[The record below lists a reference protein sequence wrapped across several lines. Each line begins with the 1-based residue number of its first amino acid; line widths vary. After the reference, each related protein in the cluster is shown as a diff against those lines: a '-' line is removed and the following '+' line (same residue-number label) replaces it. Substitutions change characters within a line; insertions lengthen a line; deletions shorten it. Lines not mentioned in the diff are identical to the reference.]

1 MPDQTDK
8 LETLEEKLNQRIDEL
23 QDTADQLEK
32 EREQVGPEV
41 EELKQSFTEQKE
53 AVEELQDEVD
63 EMRKEAHSRPGP
75 DAQKIGEELETK
87 LSESGIEKIADGR
100 RRSASFE
107 LGVRTK
113 DIRQKAVMADGFL
126 QDGEVI
132 EPTRVPDVVFDPQ
145 RPTHV
150 RDVLSVGQT
159 ASDRIRYVQELNYA
173 DGSASTVASDG
184 TTLKPESD
192 FDLTVEDAPVR
203 TVAHTFRVHREM
215 LNDIPFLRSHIE
227 SRGMFGLMIE
237 EDSQILYGDGTGEN
251 LTGLNQ
257 AADSQ
262 FNTSNTANFT
272 DTSLTTNRL
281 DHIEVAALQA
291 RQSEFPVSTAM
302 IEPRSETDM
311 RLTRD
316 NDGDYIDEY
325 DRLTGRYTT
334 VVNTAVADDEAFVG
348 QFQGGLAVEMFE
360 REGVTVE
367 AFREDRDNVPKN
379 LVTIRIE
386 ERIAL
391 PIYLPTGI
399 QYIDDLTFQP
409 A

>member
-1 MPDQTDK
+1 MADSETEK
-8 LETLEEKLNQRIDEL
+8 LEELEQKLNDRIDDL
-23 QDTADQLEK
+23 QETADKLEK
-32 EREQVGPEV
+32 EREKVGPEV
-41 EELKQSFTEQKE
+41 EDLRESFEEQKE
-53 AVEELQDEVD
+53 AVQELQDEVD

-75 DAQKIGEELETK
+75 DRKQVAEQLETK
-87 LSESGIEKIADGR
+87 LAESGVEEIADGR
-100 RRSASFE
+100 KRSASFDLE
-107 LGVRTK
+107 LRTK
-113 DIRQKAVMADGFL
+113 DILADGFL

-159 ASDRIRYVQELNYA
+159 ASDRIRYIQELNYN
-173 DGSASTVASDG
+173 DGSASTVPSDG
-184 TTLKPESD
+184 LTLKPESD
-192 FDLTVEDAPVR
+192 FDLDVTDAPVR

-215 LNDIPFLRSHIE
+215 LSDIPFLRSHIE
-227 SRGMFGLMIE
+227 SRGLYGLMIE
-237 EDSQILYGDGTGEN
+237 EDNQILYGDGTGEN
-251 LTGLNQ
+251 LTGLSQ
-257 AADSQ
+257 PADSQ
-262 FNTSNTANFT
+262 YDTSLTANFT
-272 DTSLTTNRL
+272 STPLNRL

-302 IEPRSETDM
+302 MEPRSETDM
-311 RLTRD
+311 RLTKD
-316 NDGDYIDEY
+316 SDGDYIDEY

-334 VVNTAVADDEAFVG
+334 AVNTAVADDEGFVG

-379 LVTIRIE
+379 LVTFRIE

-391 PIYLPTGI
+391 PIYLPQGI

>member
-1 MPDQTDK
+1 MPDSQVEQLEQ
-8 LETLEEKLNQRIDEL
+8 LETKLDERITDL
-23 QDTADQLEK
+23 QDTADSLQK

-41 EELKQSFTEQKE
+41 EDLKQAYTEQKE
-53 AVEELQDEVD
+53 AVEDLQDEVD
-63 EMRKEAHSRPGP
+63 EMRKQAHARSGP
-75 DAQKIGEELETK
+75 DRKEIGEELETK
-87 LSESGIEKIADGR
+87 LSESGIEKIASGQ

-113 DIRQKAVMADGFL
+113 DIMADAFL

-159 ASDRIRYVQELNYA
+159 ASDRIRYVQELNYN
-173 DGSASTVASDG
+173 DGDAATVPSDG
-184 TTLKPESD
+184 ATLKPESE

-215 LNDIPFLRSHIE
+215 LSDIPFLRSHIE
-227 SRGMFGLMIE
+227 SRGVFGLMME
-237 EDSQILYGDGTGEN
+237 EDAQILYGDGLGEN

-262 FNTSNTANFT
+262 FNTSTTGTFT

-291 RQSEFPVSTAM
+291 RQSEFPVSTVM
-302 IEPRSETDM
+302 VEPRSETDM

-316 NDGDYIDEY
+316 ADGDYIDEY